1 MNLTFVPPESSPGDS
16 TNLATRS
23 NCQKRNLIRLKTKR
37 NKDSCDLSECNG
49 HLGTPRVGEM
59 ASKVRRTPGPAPKE
73 EDDDDDDVVTA
84 GDSTDEEGSEI
95 SSDEDD
101 ESAIMIQRRTS
112 LKRQTYLEDD
122 NFIEDDGESTCSD
135 DLEPIDFDEEDE
147 IMQVV
152 FDDQGVGNVIDH
164 YNQSL
169 INSEN
174 EFVNEN
180 ETFDDDNDV
189 VAHLENQSMKTD
201 AGLDSEIFEGTPSKE
216 REVEDIDEEEEEPDI
231 ASSLRFLT
239 DQLLTVKT
247 CTQTIIQSVEISGD
261 PAPRKIRHS
270 WWRGV
275 GRTTTG
281 TKSSCRRRDC
291 WNNREIC
298 DGD

>member
-1 MNLTFVPPESSPGDS
+1 
-16 TNLATRS
+16 
-23 NCQKRNLIRLKTKR
+23 
-37 NKDSCDLSECNG
+37 
-49 HLGTPRVGEM
+49 M
-59 ASKVRRTPGPAPKE
+59 ASKVRRTPGPPPKE

-112 LKRQTYLEDD
+112 LKRQTYLEED

-174 EFVNEN
+174 DFVNEN

-270 WWRGV
+270 WWRRV

>member
-1 MNLTFVPPESSPGDS
+1 
-16 TNLATRS
+16 
-23 NCQKRNLIRLKTKR
+23 
-37 NKDSCDLSECNG
+37 
-49 HLGTPRVGEM
+49 M
-59 ASKVRRTPGPAPKE
+59 ASKVRRTPGPPPKE

-95 SSDEDD
+95 SSDEED

-112 LKRQTYLEDD
+112 LKRQTYLEED

-174 EFVNEN
+174 DFVNEN

-261 PAPRKIRHS
+261 LAPRKIRHS
-270 WWRGV
+270 WWRRV

>member
-1 MNLTFVPPESSPGDS
+1 
-16 TNLATRS
+16 
-23 NCQKRNLIRLKTKR
+23 
-37 NKDSCDLSECNG
+37 
-49 HLGTPRVGEM
+49 M
-59 ASKVRRTPGPAPKE
+59 ASKVRRTPGPPPKE

-84 GDSTDEEGSEI
+84 ADSTDEEGSEI
-95 SSDEDD
+95 SSDEED

-174 EFVNEN
+174 DFVNEN

-261 PAPRKIRHS
+261 PAPRKISHS

>member
-1 MNLTFVPPESSPGDS
+1 
-16 TNLATRS
+16 
-23 NCQKRNLIRLKTKR
+23 
-37 NKDSCDLSECNG
+37 
-49 HLGTPRVGEM
+49 M
-59 ASKVRRTPGPAPKE
+59 ASKVRRTPGPPPKE

-84 GDSTDEEGSEI
+84 ADSTDEEGSEI
-95 SSDEDD
+95 SSDEED

-112 LKRQTYLEDD
+112 LKRQTYLEED

-174 EFVNEN
+174 DFVNEN

-216 REVEDIDEEEEEPDI
+216 REVEDINEEEEEPDI

-270 WWRGV
+270 WWRRV

>member
-1 MNLTFVPPESSPGDS
+1 
-16 TNLATRS
+16 
-23 NCQKRNLIRLKTKR
+23 
-37 NKDSCDLSECNG
+37 
-49 HLGTPRVGEM
+49 M

-95 SSDEDD
+95 SSDEED

-112 LKRQTYLEDD
+112 LKRQTYLEED

-174 EFVNEN
+174 DFVNEN

-216 REVEDIDEEEEEPDI
+216 REVEDINEEEEEPDI

-247 CTQTIIQSVEISGD
+247 CTQTITQSVEISGD

-270 WWRGV
+270 
-275 GRTTTG
+275 
-281 TKSSCRRRDC
+281 
-291 WNNREIC
+291 
-298 DGD
+298 

>member
-1 MNLTFVPPESSPGDS
+1 
-16 TNLATRS
+16 
-23 NCQKRNLIRLKTKR
+23 
-37 NKDSCDLSECNG
+37 
-49 HLGTPRVGEM
+49 M
-59 ASKVRRTPGPAPKE
+59 ASKVRRTPGPPPKE

-95 SSDEDD
+95 SSDEED

-112 LKRQTYLEDD
+112 LKRQTYLEED

-174 EFVNEN
+174 DFVNEN

-270 WWRGV
+270 WWRRV

>member
-1 MNLTFVPPESSPGDS
+1 
-16 TNLATRS
+16 
-23 NCQKRNLIRLKTKR
+23 
-37 NKDSCDLSECNG
+37 
-49 HLGTPRVGEM
+49 M
-59 ASKVRRTPGPAPKE
+59 ASKVRRTPGPPPKE

-95 SSDEDD
+95 SSDEED

-112 LKRQTYLEDD
+112 LKRQTYLEED

-174 EFVNEN
+174 DFVNEN

-201 AGLDSEIFEGTPSKE
+201 AGLDSEIFEGTPSRE
-216 REVEDIDEEEEEPDI
+216 REVKEEDEEEEVPDI

-239 DQLLTVKT
+239 DQLLTVKNLQLED
-247 CTQTIIQSVEISGD
+247 CSISLNF
-261 PAPRKIRHS
+261 R
-270 WWRGV
+270 
-275 GRTTTG
+275 
-281 TKSSCRRRDC
+281 
-291 WNNREIC
+291 
-298 DGD
+298 

>member
-1 MNLTFVPPESSPGDS
+1 
-16 TNLATRS
+16 
-23 NCQKRNLIRLKTKR
+23 
-37 NKDSCDLSECNG
+37 
-49 HLGTPRVGEM
+49 M
-59 ASKVRRTPGPAPKE
+59 ASKVRRTPGPPPKE

-95 SSDEDD
+95 SSDEED

-174 EFVNEN
+174 DFVNEN

-216 REVEDIDEEEEEPDI
+216 REVEDIEEEEEEPDI

-247 CTQTIIQSVEISGD
+247 CTQTIIQPVEISGD
-261 PAPRKIRHS
+261 PASRKIRHS
-270 WWRGV
+270 WWRRV

>member
-1 MNLTFVPPESSPGDS
+1 
-16 TNLATRS
+16 
-23 NCQKRNLIRLKTKR
+23 
-37 NKDSCDLSECNG
+37 
-49 HLGTPRVGEM
+49 M
-59 ASKVRRTPGPAPKE
+59 ASKVRRTPGPPPKE

-112 LKRQTYLEDD
+112 LKRQTYLEED

-174 EFVNEN
+174 DFVNEN

-216 REVEDIDEEEEEPDI
+216 REVEDINEEEEEPDI

-270 WWRGV
+270 WWRRV

>member
-1 MNLTFVPPESSPGDS
+1 
-16 TNLATRS
+16 
-23 NCQKRNLIRLKTKR
+23 
-37 NKDSCDLSECNG
+37 
-49 HLGTPRVGEM
+49 M
-59 ASKVRRTPGPAPKE
+59 ASKVRRTPGPPPKE

-95 SSDEDD
+95 SSDEED

-112 LKRQTYLEDD
+112 LKRQTYLEED
-122 NFIEDDGESTCSD
+122 NFIEDDGESTCSG

-174 EFVNEN
+174 DFVNEN

-247 CTQTIIQSVEISGD
+247 CI
-261 PAPRKIRHS
+261 
-270 WWRGV
+270 
-275 GRTTTG
+275 
-281 TKSSCRRRDC
+281 
-291 WNNREIC
+291 
-298 DGD
+298 